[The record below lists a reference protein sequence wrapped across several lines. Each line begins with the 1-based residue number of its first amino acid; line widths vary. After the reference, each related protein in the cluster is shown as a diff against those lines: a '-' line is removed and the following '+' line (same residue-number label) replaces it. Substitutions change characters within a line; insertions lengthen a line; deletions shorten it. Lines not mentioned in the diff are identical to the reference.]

1 MSSSEASSSQG
12 QQTSTFAELASL
24 YRVFYLE
31 DILAEPQEL
40 IHDPYRQVIYI
51 SQRCLEGHATSPV
64 EYAMHISVLDAST
77 GSASFSYINIGPYGG
92 PHGMEIDE
100 TGAYL
105 YIDIENDGEGHKGT
119 VCVDLSSQTVTG
131 FTPSSGQRPIP
142 TNTREFVAEVDLE
155 SGKIAHKMDVP
166 KTGRSSTR
174 NLGTGRFVN
183 FPTPALRFTR
193 QSPEDGSYILEAVA
207 DPLVEFLRGVLTV
220 PTIYVVSRNVLLI

>member
-1 MSSSEASSSQG
+1 MSSSEASSQE
-12 QQTSTFAELASL
+12 QQASTFAELASL
-24 YRVFYLE
+24 YRIFYLE
-31 DILAEPQEL
+31 DIMAEPQEL
-40 IHDPYRQVIYI
+40 VHDPYREVIYI
-51 SQRCLEGHATSPV
+51 SQRCLEGHATSPI

-77 GSASFSYINIGPYGG
+77 GSASFSYINISPYGG

-105 YIDIENDGEGHKGT
+105 YIDIENDGKGNKGT
-119 VCVDLSSQTVTG
+119 ICVDLSSQTVVG
-131 FTPSSGQRPIP
+131 FTASSGQRSSP
-142 TNTREFVAEVDLE
+142 TNTREFVAEVDLD

-166 KTGRSSTR
+166 RAGRSSTR

-193 QSPEDGSYILEAVA
+193 PSPEEGSYILDAA
-207 DPLVEFLRGVLTV
+207 SDSLVEFLRGVLTV